1 MAEEKTVYPIVV
13 PLQYPIEYGSELISE
28 LKLRRAKGKE
38 YRMFQSGEPSMD
50 DMLNLLG
57 KLSGQPPSVI
67 DELDGD
73 DLGPLFEALG
83 KCLPSSRKTSR
94 TR

>member
-1 MAEEKTVYPIVV
+1 MAEEKVIYPIVV
-13 PLQYPIEYGSELISE
+13 KLQHPIEYGSEMIYE

-38 YRMFQSGEPSMD
+38 YRAFHGGDPSMD
-50 DMLNLLG
+50 EMLDLLG

-73 DLGPLFEALG
+73 DIEGAFEAMA
-83 KCLPSSRKTSR
+83 KCLPSSRKTLKQR
-94 TR
+94 